1 MSGTTIIHPFA
12 QDRNL
17 GVVFTSPHAVSAHIQ
32 QTLLTPLP
40 VFPQSHSAPALLAAF
55 LFLRHAELI
64 PLTSKVLPS
73 DTLVKLTSAR
83 GHSSSPLPLPAHHL
97 AQFFSEHVFSTRCF
111 LVCSLIYLDVI
122 SSLLLSHHPP
132 PLFVSSMEQAF
143 VN

>member
-1 MSGTTIIHPFA
+1 MSGTTIHPFA
-12 QDRNL
+12 QNRNL

-73 DTLVKLTSAR
+73 DTLVKLTSAQ
-83 GHSSSPLPLPAHHL
+83 GSLLIPTPTSSLSSDSV
-97 AQFFSEHVFSTRCF
+97 FFRAFFFYQVFSC
-111 LVCSLIYLDVI
+111 LLID
-122 SSLLLSHHPP
+122 LLTCIFSAPFTPPTTLICQFHGAGLS
-132 PLFVSSMEQAF
+132 
-143 VN
+143 

>member
-1 MSGTTIIHPFA
+1 MSGTTIHPFA

-73 DTLVKLTSAR
+73 DTLVKLTSAQ
-83 GHSSSPLPLPAHHL
+83 GSLLIPTPTSSSSSGSVFFRA
-97 AQFFSEHVFSTRCF
+97 FFSYQVFSCLLVDLLRCCIF
-111 LVCSLIYLDVI
+111 SAPFTPPTTLICQFRGAG
-122 SSLLLSHHPP
+122 LS
-132 PLFVSSMEQAF
+132 
-143 VN
+143 